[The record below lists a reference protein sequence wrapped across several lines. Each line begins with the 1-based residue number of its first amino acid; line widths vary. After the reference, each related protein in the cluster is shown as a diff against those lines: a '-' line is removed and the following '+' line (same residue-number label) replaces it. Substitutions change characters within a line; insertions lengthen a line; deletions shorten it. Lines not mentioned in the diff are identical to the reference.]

1 MQALGKFRRFICFIF
16 YFIYFFTLKLFVFWF
31 KYNILAQGSTRA
43 LFHDCGSHSQGSQL
57 S

>member
-1 MQALGKFRRFICFIF
+1 MRHLGNSGDLCILFLFFIL
-16 YFIYFFTLKLFVFWF
+16 FFTLKLFVFWF

-43 LFHDCGSHSQGSQL
+43 LCRDCGSRSQGSQL